1 MNKNVSDSIDSFIAD
16 LGDSL
21 AYWTSYLTSV
31 KRGPVLQ
38 ESAVRYAISE
48 FLEVNKHNDYGSPI
62 IKEFNFE
69 QDHPYFK
76 GKSSDLFFRAS
87 FPNTD
92 PSSLIDPPSQK
103 KKKKKVEKDFTIEF
117 KYIRDKARD
126 TNGQEFRRYVIDLC
140 RLHCISKNERNLSQ
154 CYFVVVGEYFSFFD
168 NFYSIQKKKRGPKPC
183 NNNQITEEIVRD
195 YKPKGQYADLLP
207 FSLDDRERTVN
218 LEQFVFIKQA
228 LDKAIDPDPT
238 NKDTTFLWLD
248 ISEINKLRREVFHRK
263 STVSKVQLIKSDEV
277 FKIRL
282 VYSNIFIDQQENHH
296 PDTQVCI
303 WEVL

>member
-1 MNKNVSDSIDSFIAD
+1 MNKNVSDSVDSFIAD

-103 KKKKKVEKDFTIEF
+103 KKK
-117 KYIRDKARD
+117 R
-126 TNGQEFRRYVIDLC
+126 
-140 RLHCISKNERNLSQ
+140 
-154 CYFVVVGEYFSFFD
+154 
-168 NFYSIQKKKRGPKPC
+168 
-183 NNNQITEEIVRD
+183 
-195 YKPKGQYADLLP
+195 
-207 FSLDDRERTVN
+207 
-218 LEQFVFIKQA
+218 
-228 LDKAIDPDPT
+228 
-238 NKDTTFLWLD
+238 
-248 ISEINKLRREVFHRK
+248 KLRRI
-263 STVSKVQLIKSDEV
+263 SQLNFSMFEIK
-277 FKIRL
+277 
-282 VYSNIFIDQQENHH
+282 QEILMVRSSG
-296 PDTQVCI
+296 DM
-303 WEVL
+303 